1 MAIQSHPLNKD
12 WRIEFDP
19 DDPAT
24 TFALC
29 RTGFFS
35 VRFNPSKWGQPV
47 LYEVADEMTGF
58 AGSVIPIIK
67 KEEGVWYVLA
77 TRNDRPANDYVEKLL
92 EGART
97 SVSNQDP
104 FLTSAGLPITYFEG
118 HTYSNSARISGKIRT
133 GIAEAT
139 GRDFAPPLGAEWIT
153 WEQMA
158 QTTDMMTKAV
168 LFQFMILGGHW

>member
-1 MAIQSHPLNKD
+1 
-12 WRIEFDP
+12 
-19 DDPAT
+19 
-24 TFALC
+24 
-29 RTGFFS
+29 
-35 VRFNPSKWGQPV
+35 
-47 LYEVADEMTGF
+47 
-58 AGSVIPIIK
+58 
-67 KEEGVWYVLA
+67 
-77 TRNDRPANDYVEKLL
+77 LL

-133 GIAEAT
+133 GVAEAS
-139 GRDFAPPLGAEWIT
+139 GLDFALPPGAEWIT

-168 LFQFMILGGHW
+168 LFQFMIFGGHW